1 MGFTGPTGPT
11 GDMGFTGNMGPTGPS
26 GVTGITG
33 DIGPTGITGVTG
45 DIGPTGITGV
55 TGDIGPTGYTG
66 DIGPPGPPGEIG
78 PPGHTGDM
86 GPPGPPG
93 EIGPAGGSSLWN
105 SPDGYTM
112 TTVGSITVGTGG
124 ETGPTILSAGGISI
138 GSVDGY
144 TFNTFIDA
152 TGDIQMSG
160 VMQYGI
166 KNVTISPD
174 TTGVINDNYT
184 VVQPFSSIY
193 MISPGNTQYNLTLGY
208 TYTDG
213 TVIHIRRYG
222 NFPTGTFTVNYVDP
236 NGNPKDIY
244 SAYDSSAVPMI
255 ISSGNTGLVSMSFVY
270 YGGFYDGTWYQLF

>member
-1 MGFTGPTGPT
+1 
-11 GDMGFTGNMGPTGPS
+11 MGFTGNMGPTGPN
-26 GVTGITG
+26 GVTGDMGPT
-33 DIGPTGITGVTG
+33 GPTGITGVTG

-55 TGDIGPTGYTG
+55 TGDMGPPGPTGDMGPPGPTGDMGPPGPTG
-66 DIGPPGPPGEIG
+66 DIGPPGP
-78 PPGHTGDM
+78 T
-86 GPPGPPG
+86 
-93 EIGPAGGSSLWN
+93 GGSSLWN

-112 TTVGSITVGTGG
+112 TTAGAITVGTGG
-124 ETGPTILSAGGISI
+124 ETGPSILSTGGISI

-152 TGDIQMSG
+152 SGNIQMPG
-160 VMQYGI
+160 VMQYGT
-166 KNVTISPD
+166 KNVTVPPG

-184 VVQPFSSIY
+184 VVQPFSSVY

-236 NGNPKDIY
+236 NGNPRDIY

-255 ISSGNTGLVSMSFVY
+255 TSSGNTGLVSMSFVY